1 MTLHQSF
8 CENLCET
15 LAAWLCFGTQ
25 MNTDLDGFFY
35 LLYLLNLR
43 ETHAARLLFVVIMS
57 ISRKYSNNHF

>member
-1 MTLHQSF
+1 MRRP
-8 CENLCET
+8 LCET

-25 MNTDLDGFFY
+25 IYTDLEGFYY

-43 ETHAARLLFVVIMS
+43 ETLLPGVLFVVIMS